1 MPKLSLATFKRA
13 PQVRDPV
20 QAFAADAATRDAL
33 MRVFLE
39 RRLPGTLVVDGGIG
53 AALHQVGP
61 ENAPPLLIVD
71 VTDAA
76 EPVADIAALAAATGA
91 DTRIIAIGAANDIR
105 LYRDLIAAG
114 AIDYLTKPL
123 DAAALNQA
131 IEQAGKAAE
140 APAGER
146 RADRLIAVIGTRGGV
161 GATTIAVNTA
171 WLLAETHR
179 QRVALVDF
187 DLNFGTVALS
197 LDLEPSRGLREALER
212 PNRID
217 SLFLD
222 RSLVRA
228 GERLMVLGGEEPL
241 QDGFV
246 VDPSAPGILL
256 DELRQKFDCIVA
268 DLPRGNGVLQNEVL
282 TAASHVVVVCQLSLA
297 GMRDAIRVQ
306 SLVAERAPQAS
317 VLHIG
322 AGAGGT
328 GLAVDEFERGFGHK
342 LKLIVPSDLK
352 AVSAAIN
359 AGKTLAE
366 TAAGS
371 KPAKSLH
378 QLADELAGPKPEAA
392 PVPFWRR
399 WKK

>member
-1 MPKLSLATFKRA
+1 MPKLSLATLKHA
-13 PQVRDPV
+13 PQTRDPV
-20 QAFAADAATRDAL
+20 QAFVADAATRDAL

-39 RRLPGTLVVDGGIG
+39 RRLPGTLVIDGGISG
-53 AALHQVGP
+53 ALHQVGA
-61 ENAPPLLIVD
+61 ENAPALLIVD
-71 VTDAA
+71 VSDSA
-76 EPVADIAALAAATGA
+76 EPTADIAALAAATSA
-91 DTRIIAIGAANDIR
+91 DTRIIALGAANDVR

-114 AIDYLTKPL
+114 AVDYLTKPL
-123 DAAALNQA
+123 DATAVNQA
-131 IEQAGKAAE
+131 IEQASRANE
-140 APAGER
+140 TPAGEQ

-171 WLLAETHR
+171 WLLAEAHR

-241 QDGFV
+241 QDGFSI
-246 VDPSAPGILL
+246 DSSAPGILL
-256 DELRQKFDCIVA
+256 DELRQKFDCVVA
-268 DLPRGNGVLQNEVL
+268 DLPRGNGPLQDEVL
-282 TAASHVVVVCQLSLA
+282 AAASHVIMVCQLSLA

-317 VLHIG
+317 VIYVG
-322 AGAGGT
+322 AGTGGT
-328 GLAVDEFERGFGHK
+328 GLANEEFERGFGHK
-342 LKLIVPSDLK
+342 LNLVLPSDPK

-371 KPAKSLH
+371 KPAKSLR
-378 QLADELAGPKPEAA
+378 QLADELAGPKPQAA